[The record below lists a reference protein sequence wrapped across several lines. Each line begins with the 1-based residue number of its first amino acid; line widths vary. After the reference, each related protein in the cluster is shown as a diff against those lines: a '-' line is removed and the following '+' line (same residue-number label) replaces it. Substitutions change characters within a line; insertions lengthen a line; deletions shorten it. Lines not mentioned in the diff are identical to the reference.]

1 MMLFLK
7 LQTFISAILTP
18 SGWGKLR
25 ESEVLCIRHD
35 ANCGYGYK
43 GKAYSPIIDTIVD
56 ICLLR
61 NMSVQSIA
69 TPYSKLIGDQAY
81 NSPAAFNRSFI
92 IVALFGRVFA
102 RLFGDKKSAQWVAS
116 KRTNIWLKILRA
128 VQPKLV
134 IGIQPEPALC
144 RACRIMAIPVYDY
157 QHGVIDKNDLWY
169 GELLAK
175 SAAPGDLPHGF
186 LCWDQASAKV
196 LRAWAPDKGATV
208 TVVGHP
214 WFQRF
219 SNAQAEDPFVET
231 ARQDHPRIF
240 RDDKPVILVALQWGL
255 HIHYYPEES
264 FNKVMCNALESVIK
278 STSDKYN
285 WLLRLHPVQLRGD
298 EGAACEEYL
307 SAQFSGTAVEWHKA
321 SIMPLPLLLSQVD
334 LHITDMS
341 TVVIEASWFG
351 IPSALLNPFLNK
363 GGSIESLYE
372 YERESGFASVLPQE
386 VQPIIAWIEEKL
398 HTGKIVP
405 EIQIGDTTA
414 ESWVY
419 TMLNGSIKH

>member
-1 MMLFLK
+1 MK
-7 LQTFISAILTP
+7 LQTLISAIFTP
-18 SGWGKLR
+18 GGWGKLR
-25 ESEVLCIRHD
+25 AAEVLFVRHD
-35 ANCGYGYK
+35 ANCGYIYQGE
-43 GKAYSPIIDTIVD
+43 AYSPIIDTMVD

-61 NMSVQSIA
+61 NLSVQSIA
-69 TPYSKLIGDQAY
+69 TPYSKLVGDQAY
-81 NSPAAFNRSFI
+81 NSPVAFNRSFI
-92 IVALFGRVFA
+92 VIALVGRV
-102 RLFGDKKSAQWVAS
+102 LGKIIGDKKSAKWVAS
-116 KRTNIWLKILRA
+116 KRTDIWLKILRS
-128 VQPKLV
+128 VKPKLV

-144 RACRIMAIPVYDY
+144 RACRVMAIPVYDY

-175 SAAPGDLPHGF
+175 SAAPEDLPYGF

-196 LRAWAPDKGATV
+196 LQTWAPDKGATV

-219 SNAQAEDPFVET
+219 NNAKAQDRLVET
-231 ARQDHPRIF
+231 AWQDHPKIF
-240 RDDKPVILVALQWGL
+240 NDDKPVILVALQWGL
-255 HIHYYPEES
+255 HLHYYPEES
-264 FNKVMCNALESVIK
+264 FNKVMCSALESVIK

-298 EGAACEEYL
+298 EGVACEEYL
-307 SAQFSGTAVEWHKA
+307 SAQFSGMAVEWHKA
-321 SIMPLPLLLSQVD
+321 SIMPLPLLLSQID

-372 YERESGFASVLPQE
+372 YERESGFAAVVPQE
-386 VQPIIAWIEEKL
+386 IQPIISWIEAKL
-398 HTGKIVP
+398 QIGKIVP
-405 EIQIGDTTA
+405 EAQVGDTTA
-414 ESWVY
+414 ETWVN
-419 TMLNGSIKH
+419 TMLNSSIKH